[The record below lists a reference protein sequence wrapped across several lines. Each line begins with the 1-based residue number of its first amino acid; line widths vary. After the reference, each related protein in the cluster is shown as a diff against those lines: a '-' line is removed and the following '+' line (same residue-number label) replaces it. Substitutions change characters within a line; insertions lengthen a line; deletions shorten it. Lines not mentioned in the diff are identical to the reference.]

1 MGQQKEIG
9 IIFLTYGRQKPC
21 LNLLKSKIIQS
32 VSPRHLT
39 AKHRKK
45 NRFCLE
51 IPKSLLVGLC
61 AFSLTTGEHLIF
73 L

>member
-9 IIFLTYGRQKPC
+9 SIFLTYDRQKQC
-21 LNLLKSKIIQS
+21 LNLLKSKIIQRVCHHAIS
-32 VSPRHLT
+32 QQSIR
-39 AKHRKK
+39 K